1 MNKKTKI
8 VATVSDKRCDV
19 EFIQSLYEAGMNA
32 VRINSAHVTPE
43 SASKIVDN
51 VRQVSEQIAIII
63 DTKGPEIRLTGM
75 TDEYANGIAVAAG
88 DIVRVMGTDE
98 DLKSTPEVIYM
109 NDASIFND
117 VPTGAAILIDDGEL
131 EMEVVEKKDKTL
143 ICQVKNGGV
152 LKPRKSVNVPG
163 VKIDLPSV
171 TEKDRRFIEWAIEK
185 DLDFIAH
192 SFVRKKEDVMEVKR
206 IIKAHNSPIRIIS
219 KIENR
224 EGVDNIDEI
233 LEATYGVMV
242 ARGDLG
248 VEIPAEQ
255 IPITQRYIVKKCIE
269 SKTPV
274 IIATQMLHSMI
285 SNPRPTRAEVSDIAS
300 AIYQRVDAVMLSGE
314 TANGDYPVEA
324 VSTMARVAVEIERD
338 TINNAPNLDLNMVRI
353 NNEITAQLS
362 RSAVRACQNLPV
374 KAIVIDTL
382 SGRTGRYLSAFRG
395 QKPVYAV
402 CYRKSVMRQLAI
414 SYGVYAIH
422 REPAENH
429 DSFLLSI
436 LYYLED
442 KKWLYKEDLIVVIGG
457 SFGAAKGASF
467 MEIGNVLNLEHKA
480 LNLR

>member
-1 MNKKTKI
+1 
-8 VATVSDKRCDV
+8 
-19 EFIQSLYEAGMNA
+19 MNA

-75 TDEYANGIAVAAG
+75 TDEYANGIAVAAA
-88 DIVRVMGTDE
+88 DLVRVMGTDE

-206 IIKAHNSPIRIIS
+206 IIKARNSPIRIIS

-338 TINNAPNLDLNMVRI
+338 TINNAPNLDLDMVRI